1 MYDSHGEHVPK
12 FCKIDMT
19 GTYVLLVLFLH
30 TIANQLSIKQSEF
43 SISPKKTNNKS
54 IKSIAIQN
62 TTINNVTIRFFT
74 RFFLGL
80 YQNSSLFLESSFVGS
95 FVEKA
100 ALDNY
105 DVFSFYFQSNLL
117 VSLFCVFY
125 SFVRWHVYHF

>member
-1 MYDSHGEHVPK
+1 MYDSHGKHVPK
-12 FCKIDMT
+12 ICKIHMT
-19 GTYVLLVLFLH
+19 GIYVLLVLFLH

-80 YQNSSLFLESSFVGS
+80 CQNSSLYLESSFVGS

-125 SFVRWHVYHF
+125 SFVWWHVYHF